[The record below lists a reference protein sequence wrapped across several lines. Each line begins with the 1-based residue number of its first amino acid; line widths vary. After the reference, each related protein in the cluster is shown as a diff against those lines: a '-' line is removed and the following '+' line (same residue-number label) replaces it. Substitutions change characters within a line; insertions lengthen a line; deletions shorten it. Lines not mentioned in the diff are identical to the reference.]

1 MFHFLQFPQIIYLI
15 FLLYFLD
22 FFEKSINFVTI
33 NKFFAKTYN
42 QLNIKDMIPENIRS
56 LRKKLGY
63 TQEQIAEY
71 LDISTA
77 AVTQYETGARV
88 VPASTVSKL
97 ALLFNV
103 DEYEL
108 YQEDPQQQQLLSA
121 FAFRANELHPQDL
134 KSISE
139 FKKIVLNY
147 FHLSNE
153 LNSNE

>member
-1 MFHFLQFPQIIYLI
+1 
-15 FLLYFLD
+15 
-22 FFEKSINFVTI
+22 
-33 NKFFAKTYN
+33 
-42 QLNIKDMIPENIRS
+42 MIQENIRS
-56 LRKKLGY
+56 LRKKVGY

-71 LDISTA
+71 LGISTA

-88 VPASTVSKL
+88 VPANVVSKL

-103 DEYEL
+103 EEYEL
-108 YQEDPQQQQLLSA
+108 YQEEPQQQQLLSS
-121 FAFRANELHPQDL
+121 FAFRAGELQPQDL

-153 LNSNE
+153 LAANE